1 MFFGSGFCGL
11 LYQIVWMRL
20 AFASFGII
28 TPVMSVVLSVFML
41 GLSLGSWAGG
51 KWIENLTQKTGMPAL
66 SFYGLA
72 EGLIGVGSFAVPK
85 FFSIGETNL
94 LSLGEMSSAGYLLL
108 SASIITFSILPWCFL
123 MGATFPVMM
132 MSVKGLDDANN
143 TSFSFLYLANL
154 LGATAGAGLTAGVLV
169 EILGFNATLW
179 VAACLNFVIAFVSL
193 MIGFSHHHMA
203 ASLQTSASTPLV
215 SSRKAVLPVR
225 TTGLAF
231 SLLFTT
237 GFTSMAM
244 EIVWTRAFTPVLKT
258 TIYSF
263 ALLLT
268 TYLLATWFGS
278 YFYRKHIARKRV
290 LSTAQLIASLSVF
303 AFLPLPFGDPRVH
316 LKELGVLLSV
326 FPFCSV
332 LGYLTPKLVD
342 EYSSG
347 HPERAG
353 RAFAVNILGS
363 ILGPISAGYILLPH
377 LGVKIS
383 MILLGVP
390 FLVYLLPYY
399 QSGSLRSVW
408 RAAFGSSAL
417 VLLAISL
424 FFITTYEQGEADGT
438 RVVRR
443 DYAATVISSGSG
455 MNKRLLVNGIGIT
468 ELTPATKVM
477 AHLPLAFLDH
487 PAQSALVICFGMG
500 TTFRSLMSWD
510 IKVTAVELV
519 PSVKEAFGYYFSD
532 AESLRKDPK
541 GQIVIDDG
549 RRFLKRTTETFDL
562 ITLDPPPPP
571 ESAGS
576 SLLYSEEFYAL
587 VKRRLRKEGLLQQ
600 WFPLGET
607 NILQA
612 VARSL
617 ERSFPHVKAFRSIGD
632 KGTHFLASPSPLQ
645 SPTVEEMLSR
655 LPLRAKM
662 DLVEWES
669 SRPVHMLVTEL
680 LEREIPLDT
689 LLNQDPCVFIADDWP
704 YNEYYFLRRTST
716 KLSRFLS
723 RKGMR
728 R

>member
-1 MFFGSGFCGL
+1 MLDLRYTTKLFGVLFFVSGFCGL
-11 LYQIVWMRL
+11 LYQIVWIRL

-28 TPVMSVVLSVFML
+28 TPVLSVVISVFML

-51 KWIENLTQKTGMPAL
+51 KWIESLTQKTGISAMF
-66 SFYGLA
+66 FYGLA
-72 EGLIGVGSFAVPK
+72 EVLIGVGAFVVPR
-85 FFSIGETNL
+85 FFSIGETSL

-132 MSVKGLDDANN
+132 SFVGRMDDASN
-143 TSFSFLYLANL
+143 TSFSFLYLANV
-154 LGATAGAGLTAGVLV
+154 LGAMAGAALTAGALV
-169 EILGFNATLW
+169 EMLGFNDTLW
-179 VAACLNFVIAFVSL
+179 VAASSNFAIAFISL
-193 MIGFSHHHMA
+193 MIGLSHPRMA
-203 ASLQTSASTPLV
+203 APQTSASAPLV
-215 SSRKAVLPVR
+215 LSRKSVLSARKP
-225 TTGLAF
+225 GLVF

-237 GFTSMAM
+237 GFISMAM
-244 EIVWTRAFTPVLKT
+244 EVVWTRAFTPVLKT

-278 YFYRKHIARKRV
+278 YFYRKHIARKKV
-290 LSTAQLIASLSVF
+290 LSTAQLIAGLSIF
-303 AFLPLPFGDPRVH
+303 GFLPLLFGDPRAH

-326 FPFCSV
+326 FPFCSS

-342 EYSSG
+342 QYSSG
-347 HPERAG
+347 YPERAG

-363 ILGPISAGYILLPH
+363 ILGPISAGYVLLPQ

-383 MILLGVP
+383 MVLLGVP
-390 FLVYLLPYY
+390 FLFYFLTYC
-399 QSGSLRSVW
+399 QSGTLKPAW

-417 VLLAISL
+417 VLLMISL
-424 FFITTYEQGEADGT
+424 LFITTYEQGESDGI

-443 DYAATVISSGSG
+443 DYAATVISTGTG
-455 MNKRLLVNGIGIT
+455 MDKQLLVNGIGIT

-500 TTFRSLMSWD
+500 TTFRSLMSWG

-532 AESLRKDPK
+532 AESLSKDPN

-571 ESAGS
+571 EAAGS
-576 SLLYSEEFYAL
+576 SLLYSEEFYSL

-600 WFPLGET
+600 WFPSGET
-607 NILQA
+607 KILQA

-645 SPTVEEMLSR
+645 APTVEEMISR
-655 LPLRAKM
+655 LPLRAKR
-662 DLVEWES
+662 DLVEWEP

-689 LLNQDPCVFIADDWP
+689 L
-704 YNEYYFLRRTST
+704 
-716 KLSRFLS
+716 
-723 RKGMR
+723 
-728 R
+728 